1 MFVQFVGT
9 CLGCR
14 SGLWGSLL
22 CNILMLNNHISI
34 CLQLSFRFSVRLFR
48 VRKVERRE
56 VGHRGNDRVGR
67 VALNLN
73 FLGGRI

>member
-1 MFVQFVGT
+1 MFVGT

-22 CNILMLNNHISI
+22 RNILMLNNHISI

-48 VRKVERRE
+48 VERRE

-67 VALNLN
+67 VAFNLN